1 MSTRTYFHVDMDA
14 FFVSVEEL
22 YDPSLK
28 GKPVVVG
35 GHADERGVVAA
46 ASYAARK
53 FGVHS
58 AMPLRT
64 AAKLCPDAIFLEGHP
79 SRYRECSAKVHK
91 VLSEFSPLVE
101 MASIDEAYLDV
112 TGTERLLGPPL
123 VAAHALHNRMK
134 QETGLNCSIGIA
146 GSRVVAKVC
155 SDQAKPNGVL
165 YVLPG
170 MEAAVLAP
178 LDVRRLPGVG
188 KVTEQKLA
196 SMGITRIGQLAT
208 LDTTGQGAWM
218 TALAEKAQGHD
229 AGGWYDEEVGEGGDP
244 KSISH
249 EHTFSRDERDQ
260 HVLETM
266 LSRLSEMVCRRLRE
280 HRLHTRT
287 VQLKLR
293 YKDFTTITRAHT
305 LDAPTQLDTEVFNT
319 IRDLFRRN
327 WRKQAEVRLLG
338 VHVSGF
344 EDAPAEQLGLLLEDS
359 SERMRQA
366 LGTMDKLRDRFG
378 ERAVSLASGL
388 KAGFRER
395 THENPAALPGK
406 VKKKD

>member
-28 GKPVVVG
+28 GKPVIVG

-46 ASYAARK
+46 CSYAARK

-64 AAKLCPDAIFLEGHP
+64 AAKLCPQAIFLDGHP
-79 SRYRECSAKVHK
+79 SRYRECSAKVYK
-91 VLSEFSPLVE
+91 VLSQFSPVVE

-123 VAAHALHNRMK
+123 AAAHALHNRMK

-155 SDQAKPNGVL
+155 SDQAKPNGIL

-178 LDVRRLPGVG
+178 LEVRRLPGVG

-196 SMGITRIGQLAT
+196 DMGITRIGQLAQ

-218 TALAEKAQGHD
+218 TALAEKAQGRD
-229 AGGWYDEEVGEGGDP
+229 AGGWYDEEIGEGGDP

-249 EHTFSRDERDQ
+249 EHTFNRDERDQ
-260 HVLETM
+260 QVLETM
-266 LSRLSEMVCRRLRE
+266 LSRLSEMVCRRMRE
-280 HRLHTRT
+280 HHLYART

-305 LDAPTQLDTEVFNT
+305 LAAPTQLDTEVFNT

-327 WRKQAEVRLLG
+327 WRKGAEIRLLG

-344 EDAPAEQLGLLLEDS
+344 EEAPAEQLGLLVEDA
-359 SERMRQA
+359 SERMRQV
-366 LGTMDKLRDRFG
+366 LGAMDKLRDKFG

-406 VKKKD
+406 SKKRD